1 MEEQKIHH
9 WFQKEVLKDQKEI
22 SQHKQHLLLKN
33 PKITLNVMSRDY
45 TGLILE
51 IEEFVKIKINKNE
64 SSVVLEI
71 SGTEFTFNRI

>member
-1 MEEQKIHH
+1 MEENQKVPKFLNDCATIAETLH
-9 WFQKEVLKDQKEI
+9 
-22 SQHKQHLLLKN
+22 SHLLLKN